1 MPLLLHRISL
11 PVRSGLCAHSTHP
24 RAGCQTRAKKQ
35 SLTQSVRPRKVG
47 SAPGGLTACY
57 RLTAHKNPLLV
68 RAHGSEL
75 LGHFVVPAPLIM
87 QPSEEAKQA
96 IPNHEFYSPF
106 VFWNNFYQFQRNV
119 TINRRILSIIS
130 RVFVTDSFF
139 MHFLMHLSGNRHLR
153 PPPPKGS
160 KCTNARRIP
169 GGRFICALVYFA

>member
-11 PVRSGLCAHSTHP
+11 PVRFGLCAHSTHP

-96 IPNHEFYSPF
+96 IPIHEFYSPF
-106 VFWNNFYQFQRNV
+106 VFWNNFYQFR
-119 TINRRILSIIS
+119 
-130 RVFVTDSFF
+130 
-139 MHFLMHLSGNRHLR
+139 
-153 PPPPKGS
+153 
-160 KCTNARRIP
+160 KCVRCSQNAP
-169 GGRFICALVYFA
+169 DAQMPAGLAGRS

>member
-1 MPLLLHRISL
+1 MKYPNIKRNQRDIIQSKTNQNQISNIITIEFMPLLLHRISL
-11 PVRSGLCAHSTHP
+11 PVRFGLCAHSTHP

-87 QPSEEAKQA
+87 QPSEEAKRA
-96 IPNHEFYSPF
+96 IPIHEFYSPF
-106 VFWNNFYQFQRNV
+106 VFWNNFYQFR
-119 TINRRILSIIS
+119 
-130 RVFVTDSFF
+130 
-139 MHFLMHLSGNRHLR
+139 
-153 PPPPKGS
+153 
-160 KCTNARRIP
+160 KCVHRSQNAP
-169 GGRFICALVYFA
+169 DAQTPAGFAGRS